1 MAAMLDQPST
11 LQALEK
17 LVSKKEITLGRMSRD
32 DMHITLALASLC
44 VPVAVELSEAV
55 VSQALKRWLETDG
68 AMLRIDH
75 VELRR
80 TLIDLGFWERDNYGR
95 LYRRPP
101 PEEGRIGYQHIVAL
115 QSVDVTQFVSDARA
129 RHAALRARRIA
140 EHASAAPRG

>member
-1 MAAMLDQPST
+1 MQDQSST

-32 DMHITLALASLC
+32 DMHITLALACLC
-44 VPVAVELSEAV
+44 VPVAVELSEAA

-95 LYRRPP
+95 LYRRPA
-101 PEEGRIGYQHIVAL
+101 PEEGRTGYQYIVAL
-115 QSVDVTQFVSDARA
+115 QSIDIAQFVRDARA
-129 RHAALRARRIA
+129 RHDELRARRIA
-140 EHASAAPRG
+140 AHAGAAPRD